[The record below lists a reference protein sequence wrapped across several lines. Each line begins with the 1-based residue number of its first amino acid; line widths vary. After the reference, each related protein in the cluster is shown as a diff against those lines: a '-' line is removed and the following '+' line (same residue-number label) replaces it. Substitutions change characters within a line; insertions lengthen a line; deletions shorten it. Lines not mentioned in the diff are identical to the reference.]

1 MKYVQRHCSNAQ
13 AEDELAREPI
23 ENMWSFSA
31 TSGQAQQMSVRDV
44 QTFLEGII
52 QAHEHQLLITY
63 GISHPMLFY
72 CWFDE
77 LAVQLRLSLISATH
91 QSLPFGC
98 RVNIV
103 NDIQCIISK
112 FLTSLYHDGIPW
124 DEFYSVELPQ
134 EEVTRP
140 IYTLDVW
147 MTRLPSTIT
156 EQA

>member
-1 MKYVQRHCSNAQ
+1 MSDISSVYLTRILIS
-13 AEDELAREPI
+13 L
-23 ENMWSFSA
+23 SA
-31 TSGQAQQMSVRDV
+31 T
-44 QTFLEGII
+44 
-52 QAHEHQLLITY
+52 
-63 GISHPMLFY
+63 P
-72 CWFDE
+72 
-77 LAVQLRLSLISATH
+77 SLISATH

-112 FLTSLYHDGIPW
+112 FLTFLYHDGIPW